1 MNHDWLLVETLGT
14 EPVVVAQG
22 RRTANLIPIT
32 AFLRR
37 NPHLM
42 AIQTAIGETVRAGH
56 GLSSITPKN
65 DRVIRTEVVQM
76 TDGRIHGVHLWIG
89 LTDMEPP
96 VRPVPGPLVW
106 DLDSGIA
113 ADTPASLCNSGWDP
127 AHEPPRNRTFA
138 DDLPKRELNPSEA
151 KVLAMTIKREP
162 GATLCGSW
170 DVTDYRG
177 EPITIGFV
185 ARTLLED
192 ADDDAERL
200 LCRAMNWR
208 GEPEEAPSSEDH
220 LAQRILNGLAQ
231 PGAHR
236 ALVDLSNWT
245 LLKWLDDPAPFFDW
259 RAGLAGE
266 HVVHSA
272 DRPEMARMVD
282 ELTAGSASGVVR
294 MPATRD
300 GGWVPVHIT
309 LNRVE
314 IDDDVHAGLATL
326 RRPAADEL
334 TAAAFDTA
342 AHPSE
347 PTEEPQP

>member
-14 EPVVVAQG
+14 EPALVAQG
-22 RRTANLIPIT
+22 RRTKNLVPIMV
-32 AFLRR
+32 FLRR

-42 AIQTAIGETVRAGH
+42 AIQTAIGETVRAGQ

-65 DRVIRTEVVQM
+65 DRVIRTEVVAM

-89 LTDMEPP
+89 LPDMEPP
-96 VRPVPGPLVW
+96 ERPVPGPLVW
-106 DLDSGIA
+106 DLDTGIA
-113 ADTPASLCNSGWDP
+113 TDTAEALQNSGWDP
-127 AHEPPRNRTFA
+127 TNTPSRNRTFA

-151 KVLAMTIKREP
+151 KVLAMAIRREP
-162 GATLCGSW
+162 GTTLCGSW
-170 DVTDYRG
+170 DVVDYRG
-177 EPITIGFV
+177 EMITVGFV
-185 ARTLLED
+185 ARTVLEA
-192 ADDDAERL
+192 ADDRTERL

-208 GEPEEAPSSEDH
+208 GEPEETAAPRDE

-231 PGAHR
+231 PGVHR

-272 DRPEMARMVD
+272 DRPEMARMGD
-282 ELTAGSASGVVR
+282 DFAAGTASGVLR
-294 MPATRD
+294 MPGGGD
-300 GGWVPVHIT
+300 GAWTPVHVT

-314 IDDDVHAGLATL
+314 IDDDVYAGLATL
-326 RRPAADEL
+326 RRPSADEL
-334 TAAAFDTA
+334 ATAALDGTG
-342 AHPSE
+342 PS
-347 PTEEPQP
+347 PN

>member
-14 EPVVVAQG
+14 EPALVAQG
-22 RRTANLIPIT
+22 RRTKNLIPIT
-32 AFLRR
+32 VFLRR
-37 NPHLM
+37 HPHLM

-65 DRVIRTEVVQM
+65 HRVIRTEVVQM

-89 LTDMEPP
+89 PSDMEPP
-96 VRPVPGPLVW
+96 ERPLPGPLVW
-106 DLDSGIA
+106 DLHTGIA
-113 ADTPASLCNSGWDP
+113 TDTAEALQNSGWAP
-127 AHEPPRNRTFA
+127 KRKPTRNRTFA

-151 KVLAMTIKREP
+151 KVLAMVIRREP
-162 GATLCGSW
+162 GTTLCGSW
-170 DVTDYRG
+170 DVVDYSG

-185 ARTLLED
+185 ARTVLES
-192 ADDDAERL
+192 ADDGTERL

-208 GEPEEAPSSEDH
+208 GEPEGAASSQDQ

-231 PGAHR
+231 PGLHR

-272 DRPEMARMVD
+272 DRPQMARMVTD
-282 ELTAGSASGVVR
+282 FVTGTASGVLR
-294 MPATRD
+294 MPAGRD
-300 GGWVPVHIT
+300 GGWTPVHVT

-314 IDDDVHAGLATL
+314 IDDDVYAGLATL
-326 RRPAADEL
+326 RPASADEL
-334 TAAAFDTA
+334 TAAGLATA
-342 AHPSE
+342 DPAAELSE
-347 PTEEPQP
+347 TPNR